1 MNEQDQN
8 RACAELDGNWIITH
22 GFGNM
27 VHFKN
32 YNTYDAIIP
41 LIQKSFDAHEY
52 RIKFQPVLSD
62 ITFTKSQINHAKEY
76 FCATP
81 SQLREALLRA
91 TGKWKD

>member
-41 LIQKSFDAHEY
+41 LIQK
-52 RIKFQPVLSD
+52 QPKD
-62 ITFTKSQINHAKEY
+62 IQRAVVVNWWQAMTVDIDDMVDQIN
-76 FCATP
+76 ATP
-81 SQLREALLRA
+81 AQLREALLRA